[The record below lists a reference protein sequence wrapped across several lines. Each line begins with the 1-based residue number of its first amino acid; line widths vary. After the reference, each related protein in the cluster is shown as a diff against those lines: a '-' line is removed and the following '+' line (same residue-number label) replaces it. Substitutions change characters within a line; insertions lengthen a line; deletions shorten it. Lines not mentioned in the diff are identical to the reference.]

1 MIKTIQHT
9 SKSKMSRLQEF
20 CSKSKELANELI
32 KCGSCQNILLHCGEY
47 EIVKIEKYDEEGIL
61 CETCKKNNRKL
72 EIVTIISPAAIDSD
86 AKDDNKNSQH
96 SIYQIPLSQLG
107 LELLL
112 EKAEEVEEE

>member
-1 MIKTIQHT
+1 
-9 SKSKMSRLQEF
+9 MSRLQEF
-20 CSKSKELANELI
+20 CSKSKELANELV

-72 EIVTIISPAAIDSD
+72 EIVTIISPAAIDVD
-86 AKDDNKNSQH
+86 AKDDDKNNQQH
-96 SIYQIPLSQLG
+96 SIYQIPLSQVG

-112 EKAEEVEEE
+112 EKAEVEEE

>member
-1 MIKTIQHT
+1 
-9 SKSKMSRLQEF
+9 MSRLQEF
-20 CSKSKELANELI
+20 CSKSKELANELVR
-32 KCGSCQNILLHCGEY
+32 CGSCQNILLHCGEY

-72 EIVTIISPAAIDSD
+72 EIVTIIFPAAIDAD
-86 AKDDNKNSQH
+86 AEDDDENNY

-112 EKAEEVEEE
+112 EKAEEIEEEE